1 MAAPLV
7 NTAPTDM
14 AQASTMLVYVTAPS
28 MEEAEGLARLAVEA
42 RLAAC
47 ANILPGMRSLYWW
60 QGRLEQAEET
70 LLMLKTTEALVP
82 ALTRALTAAH
92 SYDCP
97 CVVALPIATGNP
109 DFLRWIA
116 DETAPRPV

>member
-1 MAAPLV
+1 MAAH
-7 NTAPTDM
+7 
-14 AQASTMLVYVTAPS
+14 LVYVTAPS
-28 MEEAEGLARLAVEA
+28 LTEAESLARLAVEG

-60 QGRLEQAEET
+60 QGRLESADEVV
-70 LLMLKTTEALVP
+70 LILKTTEALVP
-82 ALTRALTAAH
+82 ALTSALTAAH

-97 CVVALPIATGNP
+97 CVVALPIAQGNP

-116 DETAPRPV
+116 DETAPRPS

>member
-1 MAAPLV
+1 MAA
-7 NTAPTDM
+7 
-14 AQASTMLVYVTAPS
+14 QLVYVTAPTLA
-28 MEEAEGLARLAVEA
+28 EAESLARLAVEG

-60 QGRLEQAEET
+60 QGKLESADET
-70 LLMLKTTEALVP
+70 VLLLKTTAELAP
-82 ALTRALTAAH
+82 ALIRALTEAH

-109 DFLRWIA
+109 DFLRWIEA
-116 DETAPRPV
+116 ETGPR

>member
-1 MAAPLV
+1 MAA
-7 NTAPTDM
+7 
-14 AQASTMLVYVTAPS
+14 QLVYVTAPTLA
-28 MEEAEGLARLAVEA
+28 EAESLARLAVEG

-60 QGRLEQAEET
+60 QGRLESADET
-70 LLMLKTTEALVP
+70 VLLLKTTAELAP
-82 ALTRALTAAH
+82 ALIRALTEAH

-109 DFLRWIA
+109 DFLRWIEA
-116 DETAPRPV
+116 ETGPR